1 MYYRLPD
8 ENRVGDRMKT
18 IIFAVVALAL
28 VGCGESN
35 EEAYERGVEDG
46 ADEVCQEARRIAEG
60 VYEELRS
67 RRYCN

>member
-1 MYYRLPD
+1 
-8 ENRVGDRMKT
+8 MKT

-46 ADEVCQEARRIAEG
+46 ADEVCQEARRISER
-60 VYEELRS
+60 VYGELRS